1 MNFNLKDKNLDLISS
16 NTGNTFD
23 KTLNNVFYLYTSIK
37 NDSVTVNF
45 GDSIQQ
51 TIQLISSK
59 IYINNIKFFQIN

>member
-37 NDSVTVNF
+37 NDSVTVNY

-51 TIQLISSK
+51 TIQLNSSK
-59 IYINNIKFFQIN
+59 IYINNFKFFQIN